1 MNDNRNTR
9 EGADT
14 RVNLLNMLPADA
26 EQTLRGFAI
35 EHGEKPFRGSQVVRH
50 LWQSPVDSFADMTDL
65 PLSFR
70 GLLAEHFTMPRLA
83 LATRQ
88 TSIDGTEKFLFRLH
102 EVGTVIGG
110 SAIQCRIQAFGDAR
124 TERIHRRIVHR
135 DDGDAVVIR
144 IGDQ

>member
-26 EQTLRGFAI
+26 EQALRAFAV

-65 PLSFR
+65 PVAFR
-70 GLLAEHFTMPRLA
+70 GLLAEHFTMPRLG

-88 TSIDGTEKFLFRLH
+88 TSSDGTEKFLFRLQDG
-102 EVGTVIGG
+102 EFIETVAIPEG
-110 SAIQCRIQAFGDAR
+110 S
-124 TERIHRRIVHR
+124 
-135 DDGDAVVIR
+135 
-144 IGDQ
+144 